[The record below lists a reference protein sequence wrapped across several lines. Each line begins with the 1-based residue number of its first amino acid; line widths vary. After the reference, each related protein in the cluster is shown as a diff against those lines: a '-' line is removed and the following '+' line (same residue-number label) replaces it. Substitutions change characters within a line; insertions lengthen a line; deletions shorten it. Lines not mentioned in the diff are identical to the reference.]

1 MRFLPLKT
9 MGDMRKDYVSERF
22 MIISKKDDKVIDP
35 KNCPMLL
42 AMNL

>member
-22 MIISKKDDKVIDP
+22 MIISKKDDKIIDP
-35 KNCPMLL
+35 KNYPLL
-42 AMNL
+42 RVMNQ